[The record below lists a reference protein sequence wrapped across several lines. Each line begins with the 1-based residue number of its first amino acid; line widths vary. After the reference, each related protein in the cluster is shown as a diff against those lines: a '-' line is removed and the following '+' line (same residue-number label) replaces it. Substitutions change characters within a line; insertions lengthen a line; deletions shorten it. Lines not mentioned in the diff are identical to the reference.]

1 MSKKESN
8 NNGLKIVNYSEKSF
22 AVIGETKPFKDQMKE
37 LGGAWNRGLTCGAG
51 WIFSNKARE
60 RVEKFLKTGK
70 VPAKKTSK

>member
-8 NNGLKIVNYSEKSF
+8 NKVLKIVNYSDKST
-22 AVIGETKPFKDQMKE
+22 ADIRDTKTVKDQMKE

-51 WIFSNKARE
+51 WIFSSKARE
-60 RVEKFLKTGK
+60 RVEEFIKTGK